1 MANDNMNVVR
11 TLFGVNP
18 DTELMNQT
26 QQDLANI
33 DRVQVGTAG
42 LDAMQSARFIAN
54 RGAAAAG
61 YGLGKAAVNSGL
73 FGEQAVDPR
82 VRAAQATQAILQQM
96 QQEGFDASD
105 PIRVKKEL
113 ALRLGQAGLMR
124 EATQLADQV
133 RMEEL
138 TEQEKRAKIAK
149 DAAGTVKDL
158 TDARNS
164 QTPLEKLT
172 ATGKFTPASLALYKQ
187 TGNVEDLALADD
199 KYEKVE
205 TDDGVFM
212 VNKTNPDERV
222 RLGDNKQSTSTDQ
235 WMLNKWNFYS
245 RKALDPKT
253 GQLDWS
259 RLTAAELAEAKA
271 IASSTRVFGKEGALA
286 YFGDLAQNLGVEES
300 KALASVLRAE
310 AFDKEFTAITKQWL
324 PKGDSASVAKFQ
336 AALKD
341 AGSDGI
347 APAMVYNL
355 LKDPQ
360 AARYVS
366 SAIRYINAILRRE
379 SGAAVTE
386 SEWQRYAAGFIPLP
400 NDTPEAIAEKERA
413 RKLWPQTEVDA
424 FSPAMRNAYKNAAS
438 RRTDMVPGSAR
449 LNLQNPLVAAGVAAK
464 RQGQEAYRAWWAT
477 LSPEEKAT
485 FKKEL
490 NAEKK

>member
-259 RLTAAELAEAKA
+259 
-271 IASSTRVFGKEGALA
+271 
-286 YFGDLAQNLGVEES
+286 VEES